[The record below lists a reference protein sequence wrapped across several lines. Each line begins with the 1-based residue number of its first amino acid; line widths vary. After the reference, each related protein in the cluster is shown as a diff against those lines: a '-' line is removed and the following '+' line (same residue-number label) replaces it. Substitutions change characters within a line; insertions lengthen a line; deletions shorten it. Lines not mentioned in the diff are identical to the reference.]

1 MTEPTL
7 PVYPAW
13 SPPAPASDA
22 ATPRITTT
30 TESPLL
36 AGELHHL
43 LSAIQSTSSVLVFI
57 HRRGALEPDVV
68 EVAAA
73 DNVPTE
79 GAVVLHVNLA
89 Q

>member
-1 MTEPTL
+1 
-7 PVYPAW
+7 
-13 SPPAPASDA
+13 
-22 ATPRITTT
+22 
-30 TESPLL
+30 LL

-57 HRRGALEPDVV
+57 HRPGALEPDVV

>member
-1 MTEPTL
+1 M
-7 PVYPAW
+7 
-13 SPPAPASDA
+13 
-22 ATPRITTT
+22 ITTGART
-30 TESPLL
+30 GRGDAEDHDHNGVLLL

-57 HRRGALEPDVV
+57 HRPGALEPDVV

-79 GAVVLHVNLA
+79 GAIVLHVNLA